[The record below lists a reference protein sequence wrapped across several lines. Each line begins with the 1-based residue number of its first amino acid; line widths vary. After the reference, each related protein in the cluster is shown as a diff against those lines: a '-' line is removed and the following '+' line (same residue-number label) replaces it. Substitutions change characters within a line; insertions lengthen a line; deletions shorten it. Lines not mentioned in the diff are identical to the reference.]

1 MLRRGTR
8 QDGSSVYRSPE
19 GFGDVVR
26 GVWFAPRHFFG
37 RLDPEGSLLRP
48 ALFASSVLYLNLIL
62 DELLRVAWRLE
73 FNYGFLYAA
82 LPGLAVA
89 LVLGPLLVAGF
100 SMLVLTVLDGAP
112 SRRKF
117 GRVFRALGYAT
128 AIGLVL
134 WIPYA
139 PFVALPYGLYAATV
153 AVKQVLSVSWRR
165 AAIAALA
172 PLGAVLLIVLL
183 LAGPIGSYE
192 LLLSPPEE

>member
-8 QDGSSVYRSPE
+8 QDGPSGYQSPE

-26 GVWFAPRHFFG
+26 GVWLAPGRFFG
-37 RLDPEGSLLRP
+37 RLDPEGGLVRP
-48 ALFASSVLYLNLIL
+48 ALFASSVLYLNLIF
-62 DELLRVAWRLE
+62 DELLRAVWRLE
-73 FNYGFLYAA
+73 FNYGLLNAA

-89 LVLGPLLVAGF
+89 LVLGPLLVAGL
-100 SMLVLTVLDGAP
+100 SSLVLTVLDGAP

-139 PFVALPYGLYAATV
+139 PFVALPYSLYVATV
-153 AVKQVLSVSWRR
+153 AVKETLSISWRR
-165 AAIAALA
+165 AAVAALA

-183 LAGPIGSYE
+183 LAGPTEAYG
-192 LLLSPPEE
+192 LLVNPPGE

>member
-1 MLRRGTR
+1 MLRRSTR
-8 QDGSSVYRSPE
+8 QGVPPGYRSPE

-26 GVWFAPRHFFG
+26 GVWFAPRRFFG
-37 RLDPEGSLLRP
+37 WLDPEGGLLRP

-73 FNYGFLYAA
+73 FNYGLLNAA

-89 LVLGPLLVAGF
+89 LVLGPLLVAGL
-100 SMLVLTVLDGAP
+100 SALVLTVLDGAP

-117 GRVFRALGYAT
+117 GPVFRALGYAT
-128 AIGLVL
+128 ATGLVL

-139 PFVALPYGLYAATV
+139 PFIALPYGLYIATV
-153 AVKQVLSVSWRR
+153 AVKELLSVGWRR
-165 AAIAALA
+165 AAVAALA

-183 LAGPIGSYE
+183 LAGPTGAYE
-192 LLLSPPEE
+192 LLLSPPGE

>member
-8 QDGSSVYRSPE
+8 QGGPSGYQSPE

-26 GVWFAPRHFFG
+26 EVWLTPGRFFG
-37 RLDPEGSLLRP
+37 RLDPEGGLVKP
-48 ALFASSVLYLNLIL
+48 ALFASSVLYLNLIF
-62 DELLRVAWRLE
+62 DELLRAVWRLE
-73 FNYGFLYAA
+73 FNYGLLNAA

-89 LVLGPLLVAGF
+89 IVLGPLLVAGL
-100 SMLVLTVLDGAP
+100 SALVLTVLDGAP

-139 PFVALPYGLYAATV
+139 PFIALPYGLYVATV
-153 AVKQVLSVSWRR
+153 AVKESLSISWRR
-165 AAIAALA
+165 AAVAALA

-183 LAGPIGSYE
+183 LAGPTGAYE
-192 LLLSPPEE
+192 LLISPPGE

>member
-8 QDGSSVYRSPE
+8 QGEPSGYQSPE

-26 GVWFAPRHFFG
+26 GVWFAPGRFFG
-37 RLDPEGSLLRP
+37 RLDPEGGLVRP
-48 ALFASSVLYLNLIL
+48 ALFASFVLYLNLIC

-73 FNYGFLYAA
+73 FNYGLLNAA

-89 LVLGPLLVAGF
+89 LVLGPLLVAGL
-100 SMLVLTVLDGAP
+100 SALVLTILDGAP

-117 GRVFRALGYAT
+117 GRVFRALGYAI

-139 PFVALPYGLYAATV
+139 PFVALPYGLYVATV
-153 AVKQVLSVSWRR
+153 AVKEALSVSWRR
-165 AAIAALA
+165 AAFATLA
-172 PLGAVLLIVLL
+172 PLVAALLMVLL
-183 LAGPIGSYE
+183 LAGPTGAYE

>member
-8 QDGSSVYRSPE
+8 QGGSSGYQSPE

-26 GVWFAPRHFFG
+26 GVWLAPGRFFG
-37 RLDPEGSLLRP
+37 RLDPEGGLVRP

-62 DELLRVAWRLE
+62 DELLRAVWRLE
-73 FNYGFLYAA
+73 FNYGLLNAA

-89 LVLGPLLVAGF
+89 LVLGPLLVAGL
-100 SMLVLTVLDGAP
+100 SALVLTVLDGAP

-139 PFVALPYGLYAATV
+139 PFIALPYGLYVATV
-153 AVKQVLSVSWRR
+153 AVKESLSISWRR
-165 AAIAALA
+165 AAVAALA

-183 LAGPIGSYE
+183 LAGPTEAYG
-192 LLLSPPEE
+192 LLVNPPGE

>member
-8 QDGSSVYRSPE
+8 QGGSSGYQSPE

-26 GVWFAPRHFFG
+26 GAWLSPGRFFG
-37 RLDPEGSLLRP
+37 RLDPEGGLVRP

-62 DELLRVAWRLE
+62 DELLRAVWRLE
-73 FNYGFLYAA
+73 FNYGLLNAA

-89 LVLGPLLVAGF
+89 LVLGPLLVAGL
-100 SMLVLTVLDGAP
+100 SALVLTVLDGAP

-139 PFVALPYGLYAATV
+139 PFIALPYGLYVATV
-153 AVKQVLSVSWRR
+153 AVKESLSISWRR

-183 LAGPIGSYE
+183 LAGPTEAYG
-192 LLLSPPEE
+192 LLVNPPGE

>member
-1 MLRRGTR
+1 
-8 QDGSSVYRSPE
+8 
-19 GFGDVVR
+19 
-26 GVWFAPRHFFG
+26 
-37 RLDPEGSLLRP
+37 LRP
-48 ALFASSVLYLNLIL
+48 ALFASFVLYLNLIF

-73 FNYGFLYAA
+73 FNYGLLNAA

-89 LVLGPLLVAGF
+89 LVLGPLLVAGL
-100 SMLVLTVLDGAP
+100 SALVLTILDGAP

-139 PFVALPYGLYAATV
+139 PFIALPYGLYVATA
-153 AVKQVLSVSWRR
+153 AVKESLAISWRR
-165 AAIAALA
+165 AAVAALV

-183 LAGPIGSYE
+183 LAGLTGAYE